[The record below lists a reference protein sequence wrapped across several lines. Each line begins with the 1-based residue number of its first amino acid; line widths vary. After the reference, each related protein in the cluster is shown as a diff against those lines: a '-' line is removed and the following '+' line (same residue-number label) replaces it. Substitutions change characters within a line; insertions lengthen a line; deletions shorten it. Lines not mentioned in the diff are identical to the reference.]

1 MTFGQIKSILEK
13 NLLESYSN
21 STSFK
26 KTLKEFKHNVLNN
39 KNFSKLYSLYDDL
52 STPKGLSENDAK
64 EYLEEGLSLIRV
76 ILSDTQLPKKG
87 EISENNYKNLDN
99 LVYLNNINI
108 SERLESKK
116 LVLSVLTSKP
126 KVNETMVSIP
136 LKSMVTI
143 ANQTVQNYLG
153 TLDEDVKKE
162 VFHVLASKEEELE
175 VEYTNLKESTIN
187 SLNAILESNE
197 DSEMALKLTETINK
211 IKSEKFDQVNFVR
224 LKHLSDSIPFQL
236 QS

>member
-21 STSFK
+21 SLSFK

-52 STPKGLSENDAK
+52 STPKGLTENDAK
-64 EYLEEGLSLIRV
+64 EYLEEGLSLVRV
-76 ILSDTQLPKKG
+76 ILEDTQLPKKG
-87 EISENNYKNLDN
+87 EVSENNYKDLDN

-108 SERLESKK
+108 SERLEKK
-116 LVLSVLTSKP
+116 QVLSVLTSKP
-126 KVNETMVSIP
+126 KINETKISLP
-136 LKSMVTI
+136 LRSMVTI
-143 ANQTVQNYLG
+143 ANQTVQKYLE

-162 VFHVLASKEEELE
+162 VFHILASKEEDLE
-175 VEYTNLKESTIN
+175 AEYIDLKESTIN
-187 SLNAILESNE
+187 SLTAILESNE
-197 DSEMALKLTETINK
+197 DSEMKNKLTETIDK
-211 IKSEKFDQVNFVR
+211 IKSENFDQANFVR
-224 LKHLSDSIPFQL
+224 LKHLSESIPFQL